1 MKRIIV
7 TIVINYILGIIIG
20 LYETISIILLLLSF
34 IIVSVL
40 SIKLTRI
47 LIIRNIKRCILMLTC
62 VLIGVFSVK
71 YYETKWI
78 TVNENL
84 RDKNVIAKVVNL
96 EKETTYQKTFKV
108 KILNKNRDYGKYIL
122 LKINKK
128 ENISEKIK
136 IRSNYC
142 I

>member
-20 LYETISIILLLLSF
+20 LYETIGIILLLLSF

-47 LIIRNIKRCILMLTC
+47 LVIRNIKKCILMLTC

-71 YYETKWI
+71 YYEARWI

>member
-34 IIVSVL
+34 IIVFVL
-40 SIKLTRI
+40 SIQLTRI

-78 TVNENL
+78 TVNKNL
-84 RDKNVIAKVVNL
+84 NNENVIAKVRKRN
-96 EKETTYQKTFKV
+96 Y
-108 KILNKNRDYGKYIL
+108 ISKNF
-122 LKINKK
+122 
-128 ENISEKIK
+128 
-136 IRSNYC
+136 
-142 I
+142 